1 MLTFLPHY
9 QLTELNLASVLFT
22 KGQKKC
28 NLKSLFILFQMI
40 VLGLQYSVT
49 IIILPY
55 VLMIAIFGSEVAV

>member
-1 MLTFLPHY
+1 MTK
-9 QLTELNLASVLFT
+9 LNLASILFI
-22 KGQKKC
+22 KGQRIC
-28 NLKSLFILFQMI
+28 NLKSLFILFQMK